1 MTVQTDRSSRKATLG
16 YRASSRIARTTQRN
30 TVSLSKTYT
39 ETHTHTHTHIHTGRG
54 REREKQRQ
62 KDRERQR
69 DLQMEDYA
77 QGHVVI
83 DAISENKSDGFVS
96 GGFLWKNLLER

>member
-1 MTVQTDRSSRKATLG
+1 MGNSITLGGRRGREKERETDTRQTDTH
-16 YRASSRIARTTQRN
+16 
-30 TVSLSKTYT
+30 
-39 ETHTHTHTHIHTGRG
+39 HTHTHRK
-54 REREKQRQ
+54 RERETEKQ
-62 KDRERQR
+62 RQR

-96 GGFLWKNLLER
+96 GGLLWKNLLER